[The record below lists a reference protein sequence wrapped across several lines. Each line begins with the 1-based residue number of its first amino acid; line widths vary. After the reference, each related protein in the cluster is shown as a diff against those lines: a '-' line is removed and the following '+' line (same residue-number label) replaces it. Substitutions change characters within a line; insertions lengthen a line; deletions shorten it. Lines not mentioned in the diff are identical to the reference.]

1 MNALERLEDLLN
13 EKDSELDTL
22 RGKLEEVENRESID
36 RTAWTRHRE
45 YKVDPS
51 PDLPV
56 PRLELRW
63 VEQERDRDGY
73 EIACEYSLV
82 YRHVLDKIVFVPL
95 GMTRST
101 GSLASRDRDGRL
113 ETPFRDG
120 AHFANEAAQL
130 RLPAFVIVGDKVQQ
144 YIPCAKCGRLEDWHR
159 NGVDCSR
166 YVPMELQPA
175 PTKKR
180 DR

>member
-1 MNALERLEDLLN
+1 MTTALERLAETLD
-13 EKDSELDTL
+13 ERDSTIEEL
-22 RGKLEEVENRESID
+22 RAKVEEFENKERSD
-36 RTAWTRHRE
+36 RTAWTRHRVF
-45 YKVDPS
+45 KVDPS

-63 VEQERDRDGY
+63 VETDDDEGY
-73 EIACEYSLV
+73 DVKCQYSLV
-82 YRHVLDKIVFVPL
+82 YRHLLDEIVFVPL
-95 GMTRST
+95 GETKSS
-101 GSLASRDRDGRL
+101 GGLAKRDRDGRL
-113 ETPFRDG
+113 DTPFRDG
-120 AHFANEAAQL
+120 AHFANEAHQL
-130 RLPAFVIVGDKVQQ
+130 RLPAFVIVGAKAQQ
-144 YIPCAKCGRLEDWHR
+144 YVPCGRCGRLEDWHR